1 MPPDLWRAYAIIR
14 AIVEVTMRV
23 AARLLVVATIVISFA
38 SWAEAQGGGG
48 QQGAQ
53 TIAARTAGL
62 TRSDGYIPFYWDQP
76 RGRLLFEITRFDQ
89 DVLYFFAAS
98 KAVGSVDLGVDR
110 GSGGGSAVIRFRQ
123 SGPRVLVIQQN
134 LRFRAPS
141 GSAAAKQVMEDSY
154 ASSILASLP
163 VEAQEDGKVLVDATP
178 LVIRDA
184 GNLEGTMRR
193 ANQGTFRLDAA
204 RSLVNLTRTKAFPK
218 NTDVDV
224 WLTFASDSPGAIVNR
239 VAPDGRSLTY
249 GMHHSFVE
257 PPDDGYKPR
266 RADSR
271 MALGGLTFVDLSKS
285 FSEAPEERWVRR
297 FRLIKRNP
305 NAPVSDPVTPITFYV
320 DPAVPEPFRTASKAG
335 ILWWNRAFEAAG
347 FSNAIRV
354 ADPGPDIDPLDTRYS
369 YLLWTN
375 RDERGFSN
383 GGAVSDPR
391 TGEILAAKPR
401 MDSHRVRTI
410 GNYWEA
416 YRPSLIASNGTPS
429 AVAGNALDCGLIL
442 DDELARIVA
451 GVEGQNTMQGL
462 PRMTEESFV
471 VLRQTLVTAH
481 EVGHTLGFGHNWAS
495 SINDRASVMEYPSPR
510 LTITS
515 NGRLDLRDAYQR
527 DIGEYDVMMVR
538 YNYTPFPQEKEA
550 AGLDAIIAETRK
562 KGLLFTP
569 GFDPRWNRYDDLASP
584 TEYLRQT
591 IAQRRILMQNYGD
604 EILKPG
610 ESYGDLRNMRMWMA
624 YLHHRWAIDTGAKYI
639 GGMYD
644 NIASKGE
651 SVPPTEI
658 VPVAL
663 QRDVLD
669 LMMSVLEPAALAIP
683 EHLLA
688 MLGSTDGGEL
698 EEFRSAAGYAF
709 DQLSAARTLS
719 AMVVEQI
726 LDAERAARLVAFA
739 DRQPNAL
746 TLPEVLETIIKATW
760 DAPDAATPPLRS
772 IQRVTRRA
780 ALDAMMMLGGN
791 ANATP
796 EVRAVALQ
804 RIARLG
810 EQFQGKSDADP
821 IATAVYAQARDDIR
835 RFLANPTANAP
846 KSSALPQPPGA
857 PIGMR

>member
-1 MPPDLWRAYAIIR
+1 MRA
-14 AIVEVTMRV
+14 
-23 AARLLVVATIVISFA
+23 AARLLILVSVMTVCATS
-38 SWAEAQGGGG
+38 AEAQGGGG
-48 QQGAQ
+48 GQQPAS

-62 TRSDGYIPFYWDQP
+62 TRVDGYIPFYWDQA

-89 DVLYFFAAS
+89 DLLYFFAVS

-110 GSGGGSAVIRFRQ
+110 GAGGGSGVIRFRQ

-154 ASSILASLP
+154 AASVLASLP

-184 GNLEGTMRR
+184 GNLEGTLRR
-193 ANQGTFRLDAA
+193 ANQGTFRLDPA
-204 RSLVNLTRTKAFPK
+204 RSLVNLQRTKAFPK

-224 WLTFASDSPGAIVNR
+224 WLTFASDSPGPVVSR
-239 VAPDGRSLTY
+239 VTPDARSLTY

-266 RADSR
+266 KADAR

-297 FRLIKRNP
+297 FRMVKRNP
-305 NAPVSDPVTPITFYV
+305 SAAISDPVTPITFYV
-320 DPAVPEPFRTASKAG
+320 DPAVPEPFRSASKAG
-335 ILWWNRAFEAAG
+335 ILWWNKAFEAAG

-354 ADPGPDIDPLDTRYS
+354 ADPGPEIDPLDTRYS

-383 GGAVSDPR
+383 GGSVSDPR

-410 GNYWEA
+410 GNYWDA
-416 YRPSLIASNGTPS
+416 YRPSLIASTGTSP
-429 AVAGNALDCGLIL
+429 AVAGDALDCGLIL
-442 DDELARIVA
+442 DDELARVVA
-451 GVEGQNTMQGL
+451 SVEEQSTMQGL

-510 LTITS
+510 LTVTS
-515 NGRLDLRDAYQR
+515 NGRIDLRDAYQR
-527 DIGEYDVMMVR
+527 EVGEYDIMMVR
-538 YNYTPFPQEKEA
+538 YSYTPFPPEREA
-550 AGLDAIIAETRK
+550 AGLDAVVAETRK

-584 TEYLRQT
+584 TEYLKQT

-610 ESYGDLRNMRMWMA
+610 ESYGDLRNMRMWMT

-658 VPVAL
+658 VPAAL
-663 QRDVLD
+663 QREVFG
-669 LMMSVLEPAALAIP
+669 LMMSVLDPAALTIP
-683 EHLLA
+683 ETLLA
-688 MLGSTDGGEL
+688 MLGSSVGNVP

-709 DQLSAARTLS
+709 DQLSAARTVS
-719 AMVVEQI
+719 AMVLEQI
-726 LDAERAARLVAFA
+726 LEAERAARLVAFA
-739 DRQPNAL
+739 DRQSNAL

-760 DAPDAATPPLRS
+760 DAPDAATPGLKS
-772 IQRVTRRA
+772 IQRVTRRT
-780 ALDAMMMLGGN
+780 ALDAMMMLGGS

-796 EVRAVALQ
+796 EVRAVVLQ

-810 EQFQGKSDADP
+810 EQLQGKTDADVV
-821 IATAVYAQARDDIR
+821 ATAVYAQSREDIR
-835 RFLANPTANAP
+835 RFLTNPTANVP
-846 KSSALPQPPGA
+846 RSSALPQPPGA
-857 PIGMR
+857 PIGMK

>member
-1 MPPDLWRAYAIIR
+1 MRATFR
-14 AIVEVTMRV
+14 G
-23 AARLLVVATIVISFA
+23 LVIGIVIVAFA
-38 SWAEAQGGGG
+38 VAAEAQGGG
-48 QQGAQ
+48 QPAPQ

-62 TRSDGYIPFYWDQP
+62 TRVDGYIPFYWDQA
-76 RGRLLFEITRFDQ
+76 RGRLLFEIARFDQ
-89 DVLYFFAAS
+89 DLLYFFASS
-98 KAVGSVDLGVDR
+98 KAIGSVELGVDR

-154 ASSILASLP
+154 ASSVLASLP

-184 GNLEGTMRR
+184 GNLEGTLRR
-193 ANQGTFRLDAA
+193 TNQGAFRLDQA
-204 RSLVNLTRTKAFPK
+204 RSLVNLSRTKAFPK

-224 WLTFASDSPGAIVNR
+224 WLTFGSDSPGPIINR
-239 VAPDGRSLTY
+239 VAPDGRSVTY

-266 RADSR
+266 KADPR
-271 MALGGLTFVDLSKS
+271 MAVGGLTFVDLSKS

-297 FRLIKRNP
+297 FRLVKRNP
-305 NAPVSDPVTPITFYV
+305 AAAVSDPVTPINYYV
-320 DPAVPEPFRTASKAG
+320 DPAIPEPFRSASKAG
-335 ILWWNRAFEAAG
+335 ILWWNKAFEAAG

-354 ADPGPDIDPLDTRYS
+354 LDPGPDIDPLDTRYS

-383 GGAVSDPR
+383 GGSFSDPR
-391 TGEILAAKPR
+391 TGEILSAKPR
-401 MDSHRVRTI
+401 MDSHRIRTI
-410 GNYWEA
+410 GNYWDA
-416 YRPSLIASNGTPS
+416 YRPALIASTGYSGSPAAT
-429 AVAGNALDCGLIL
+429 GDALDCGLIL
-442 DDELARIVA
+442 DDELARVVA
-451 GVEGQNTMQGL
+451 GVNEQSSMQGL

-510 LTITS
+510 LTITA
-515 NGRLDLRDAYQR
+515 NNRIDLRDAYQR
-527 DIGEYDVMMVR
+527 EIGEYDIMMVR
-538 YNYTPFPQEKEA
+538 YSYTPFPADREA
-550 AGLDAIIAETRK
+550 AGLDSIVAETRK

-569 GFDPRWNRYDDLASP
+569 GFDPRWNRYDDLANP
-584 TEYLRQT
+584 AEYLRQT
-591 IAQRRILMQNYGD
+591 MAQRRILMQNYGD
-604 EILKPG
+604 EILQPG
-610 ESYGDLRNMRMWMA
+610 ESYGDLRNMRMWMT

-658 VPVAL
+658 VPSAL
-663 QRDVLD
+663 QREVLG
-669 LMMSVLEPAALAIP
+669 LMMDALKPEALAIP
-683 EHLLA
+683 EKLLA
-688 MLGSTDGGEL
+688 MLGSMDGSDL
-698 EEFRSAAGYAF
+698 EEFKSSAGYAF
-709 DQLSAARTLS
+709 DQLSAARTLA
-719 AMVVEQI
+719 AMVTEQI
-726 LDAERAARLVAFA
+726 LEAERSARLIAFA

-746 TLPEVLETIIKATW
+746 TLPEVIETIIKATW
-760 DAPDAATPPLRS
+760 EAPDAATPALKS
-772 IQRVTRRA
+772 IQRVTRRE

-791 ANATP
+791 AAATP
-796 EVRAVALQ
+796 DVRALVLQ
-804 RIARLG
+804 RIGRLG
-810 EQFQGKSDADP
+810 DQLQSKTDAADP
-821 IATAVYAQARDDIR
+821 VATAVYAQAREDIR

>member
-1 MPPDLWRAYAIIR
+1 MRAAL
-14 AIVEVTMRV
+14 
-23 AARLLVVATIVISFA
+23 RLLVLAIVVCSA
-38 SWAEAQGGGG
+38 SWAGAQGVGS
-48 QQGAQ
+48 QQPLPS
-53 TIAARTAGL
+53 IAARTAGM
-62 TRSDGYIPFYWDQP
+62 TRMDGYIPMYWDQA
-76 RGRLLFEITRFDQ
+76 RGRLLFEISRFDQ
-89 DVLYFFAAS
+89 DLLYFTAAS

-110 GSGGGSAVIRFRQ
+110 GSGGGSAVIRFRHA
-123 SGPRVLVIQQN
+123 GPRVLVIQQN

-154 ASSILASLP
+154 ASSVLAALP
-163 VEAQEDGKVLVDATP
+163 VEAQEDAKVLVDAMP

-184 GNLEGTMRR
+184 GNLEGTLRR
-193 ANQGTFRLDAA
+193 TNQGTFRLDPS
-204 RSLVNLTRTKAFPK
+204 RSLVNLPRTKAFPK

-224 WLTFASDSPGAIVNR
+224 WLTFASDSPGPIVNR

-257 PPDDGYKPR
+257 PPDDGYRPR
-266 RADSR
+266 KADPR
-271 MALGGLTFVDLSKS
+271 MAVSGLTFVDLSKS
-285 FSEAPEERWVRR
+285 FSEAPEQRWVRR
-297 FRLIKRNP
+297 FRLVKRNP
-305 NAPVSDPVTPITFYV
+305 TAAISDPVTPITFYV

-335 ILWWNRAFEAAG
+335 ILWWNKAFEAAG

-354 ADPGPDIDPLDTRYS
+354 ADPGPEIDPLDTRYS

-383 GGAVSDPR
+383 GGSVSDPR

-401 MDSHRVRTI
+401 MDSHRIRTI
-410 GNYWEA
+410 GNYWDA
-416 YRPSLIASNGTPS
+416 YRPSLIASNGTAS
-429 AVAGNALDCGLIL
+429 AVAGEALDCGLML

-451 GVEGQNTMQGL
+451 KAEEQSTLQGL

-471 VLRQTLVTAH
+471 ALRQTLVTAH

-510 LTITS
+510 LTITG

-527 DIGEYDVMMVR
+527 EIGEYDIMLVR
-538 YNYTPFPQEKEA
+538 YNYTPFTPDREA
-550 AGLDAIIAETRK
+550 AGLDAIVAETRK

-569 GFDPRWNRYDDLASP
+569 GFDPRWSRYDDLANP
-584 TEYLRQT
+584 AEYLRQT
-591 IAQRRILMQNYGD
+591 MAQRRILMQNYGD
-604 EILKPG
+604 EILNPG
-610 ESYGDLRNMRMWMA
+610 ESYGDLRNIRMWMT
-624 YLHHRWAIDTGAKYI
+624 YLHHRWAIDTGARYI

-658 VPVAL
+658 VPAAL
-663 QRDVLD
+663 QREVFG
-669 LMMSVLEPAALAIP
+669 LMMSALEPGALAIP
-683 EHLLA
+683 EPLVA
-688 MLGSTDGGEL
+688 MLGSIGGGDL

-709 DQLSAARTLS
+709 DQLSAARTLA

-746 TLPEVLETIIKATW
+746 TLPEVLETIIKTTW
-760 DAPDAATPPLRS
+760 DAPDAPTPALRS
-772 IQRVTRRA
+772 MQRVTRRT

-796 EVRAVALQ
+796 EVRATVLQ
-804 RIARLG
+804 RISRLG
-810 EQFQGKSDADP
+810 DQLQGRSDALDP
-821 IATAVYAQARDDIR
+821 IAASMYAQAREDIR
-835 RFLANPTANAP
+835 RYLANPTANAP
-846 KSSALPQPPGA
+846 RSSALPQPPGA
-857 PIGMR
+857 PIGMK

>member
-1 MPPDLWRAYAIIR
+1 VGAPYVIIR
-14 AIVEVTMRV
+14 GTVEVTMR
-23 AARLLVVATIVISFA
+23 AAIRLLILANIMIVSA
-38 SWAEAQGGGG
+38 SWTEAQGGGG
-48 QQGAQ
+48 GQQPAP

-62 TRSDGYIPFYWDQP
+62 TRMDGYIPFYWDQA

-89 DVLYFFAAS
+89 DLLYFTAAS

-154 ASSILASLP
+154 ASSVLAALP
-163 VEAQEDGKVLVDATP
+163 VEAQEEGKVLVDATP

-184 GNLEGTMRR
+184 GNLEGTLRR
-193 ANQGTFRLDAA
+193 ANQGTFRLDPS
-204 RSLVNLTRTKAFPK
+204 RSLVNLPRTKAFPK

-224 WLTFASDSPGAIVNR
+224 WLTFASDSPGPAVTR

-257 PPDDGYKPR
+257 PPDDSYKPR
-266 RADSR
+266 KADPR
-271 MALGGLTFVDLSKS
+271 MAVGGLTFVDLSKS
-285 FSEAPEERWVRR
+285 FAEAPEERWVRR
-297 FRLIKRNP
+297 FRLVKRTP
-305 NAPVSDPVTPITFYV
+305 AAAVSDPVTPITFYV

-335 ILWWNRAFEAAG
+335 ILWWNKAFEAAG

-354 ADPGPDIDPLDTRYS
+354 ADPGPEIDPLDTRYS

-383 GGAVSDPR
+383 GGSVSDPR

-401 MDSHRVRTI
+401 MDSHRIRTI
-410 GNYWEA
+410 GNYWDA
-416 YRPSLIASNGTPS
+416 YRPSLIASNGTSP
-429 AVAGNALDCGLIL
+429 AVAGDALDCGLML

-451 GVEGQNTMQGL
+451 SAEEQSTMQGL

-510 LTITS
+510 LTVTS
-515 NGRLDLRDAYQR
+515 NGRIDLRDAYQR
-527 DIGEYDVMMVR
+527 DIGEYDIMMVR
-538 YNYTPFPQEKEA
+538 YSYTPFPPEREA
-550 AGLDAIIAETRK
+550 AGLDAIVSETRK

-584 TEYLRQT
+584 AEYLRQT
-591 IAQRRILMQNYGD
+591 IAQRRILLQNYGE
-604 EILKPG
+604 EILRTG
-610 ESYGDLRNMRMWMA
+610 ESYGDLRNMRMWMT

-658 VPVAL
+658 VPAAL
-663 QRDVLD
+663 QREVLG
-669 LMMSVLEPAALAIP
+669 LMMGILDPGALAIS
-683 EHLLA
+683 EKLLA
-688 MLGSTDGGEL
+688 MLSSTDGNEP

-726 LDAERAARLVAFA
+726 LDAERAARLVTFA
-739 DRQPNAL
+739 DRQSSAL
-746 TLPEVLETIIKATW
+746 TLPDVLETIIKATW
-760 DAPDAATPPLRS
+760 EAPDAATPPLKS
-772 IQRVTRRA
+772 IQRVTRRE
-780 ALDAMMMLGGN
+780 ALDAMMMLGAS

-796 EVRAVALQ
+796 EVRAIVLQ
-804 RIARLG
+804 RIGRLG
-810 EQFQGKSDADP
+810 EQLQGKTDADP
-821 IATAVYAQARDDIR
+821 IATAVYAQAREDIR
-835 RFLANPTANAP
+835 RYLANPTANAP

-857 PIGMR
+857 PIGIK

>member
-1 MPPDLWRAYAIIR
+1 MRA
-14 AIVEVTMRV
+14 
-23 AARLLVVATIVISFA
+23 AARLLIFVNVVFVFA

-48 QQGAQ
+48 QLPASSIGS
-53 TIAARTAGL
+53 RTAGL
-62 TRSDGYIPFYWDQP
+62 TRNDGYIPFYWDQA

-89 DVLYFFAAS
+89 DLLYFFAVS
-98 KAVGSVDLGVDR
+98 KALGSVDLGVDR
-110 GSGGGSAVIRFRQ
+110 GAGGGSAVIRFRQ

-134 LRFRAPS
+134 LRFRAPA

-154 ASSILASLP
+154 AASILAALP
-163 VEAQEDGKVLVDATP
+163 IEAHEEGKVLVDATP

-184 GNLEGTMRR
+184 GNLEGTLRR
-193 ANQGTFRLDAA
+193 TNQGAFRLDAA
-204 RSLVNLTRTKAFPK
+204 RSLVNLARTKAFPK

-224 WLTFASDSPGAIVNR
+224 WLTFGSDSPGPIVSR
-239 VAPDGRSLTY
+239 VTPDARSLTY

-266 RADSR
+266 KSDAR
-271 MALGGLTFVDLSKS
+271 MALGGLTFVDMSKG

-297 FRLIKRNP
+297 FRMVKRNP
-305 NAPVSDPVTPITFYV
+305 TAAISDPVTPITFYV
-320 DPAVPEPFRTASKAG
+320 DPAIPEPFRTASKAG
-335 ILWWNRAFEAAG
+335 ILWWNKAFEAAG

-354 ADPGPDIDPLDTRYS
+354 LDPGPEIDPLDTRYS

-383 GGAVSDPR
+383 GGSVSDPR

-401 MDSHRVRTI
+401 MDSHRIRTI
-410 GNYWEA
+410 GNYWDA
-416 YRPSLIASNGTPS
+416 YRPSLIASNGTSP
-429 AVAGNALDCGLIL
+429 AVAGDELDCGLIL
-442 DDELARIVA
+442 DDELARVVA
-451 GVEGQNTMQGL
+451 GVEEQSTMQGL
-462 PRMTEESFV
+462 PRITEESFV

-510 LTITS
+510 LTIS
-515 NGRLDLRDAYQR
+515 PNGQRLDLRDAYQR
-527 DIGEYDVMMVR
+527 EVGDYDVMMVR
-538 YNYTPFPQEKEA
+538 YSYTPFPPEKEA
-550 AGLDAIIAETRK
+550 AGLDAIVAETRK

-584 TEYLRQT
+584 TEYLKQT
-591 IAQRRILMQNYGD
+591 IAQRRILMQHYGD
-604 EILKPG
+604 DILKPG
-610 ESYGDLRNMRMWMA
+610 ESYGDLRNMRMWMT

-644 NIASKGE
+644 NIATKGE
-651 SVPPTEI
+651 NVPPTEI

-663 QRDVLD
+663 QREILG
-669 LMMSVLEPAALAIP
+669 LMMSVIDPAALAIP
-683 EHLLA
+683 ETLLA
-688 MLGSTDGGEL
+688 QLGSGGDI

-709 DQLSAARTLS
+709 DHLSAARTVS

-746 TLPEVLETIIKATW
+746 TLPEVLETIIKTTW
-760 DAPDAATPPLRS
+760 DAPDAATPVLKS
-772 IQRVTRRA
+772 IQRVTRRE

-796 EVRAVALQ
+796 EVRAVVLQ

-810 EQFQGKSDADP
+810 EQLQVKTGDDP
-821 IATAVYAQARDDIR
+821 IAAALTAQAKDDIR

-846 KSSALPQPPGA
+846 RSSALPQPPGA
-857 PIGMR
+857 PIGMQ